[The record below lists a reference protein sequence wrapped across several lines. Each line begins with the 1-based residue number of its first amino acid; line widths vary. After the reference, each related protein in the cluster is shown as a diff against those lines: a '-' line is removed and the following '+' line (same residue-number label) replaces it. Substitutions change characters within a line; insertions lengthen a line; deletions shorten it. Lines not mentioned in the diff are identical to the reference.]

1 MGVYTTN
8 WNLYRTHFKTTINS
22 GSNDTYRKNGL
33 SKNEENELLISLV
46 EQLNDL

>member
-8 WNLYRTHFKTTINS
+8 WNLYRTHFKTTINNC
-22 GSNDTYRKNGL
+22 SNDTCRKNGL